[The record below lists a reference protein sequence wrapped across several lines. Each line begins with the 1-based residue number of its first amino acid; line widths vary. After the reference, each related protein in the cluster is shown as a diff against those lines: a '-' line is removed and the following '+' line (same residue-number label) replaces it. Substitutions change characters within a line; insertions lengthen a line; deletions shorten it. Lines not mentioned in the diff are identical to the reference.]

1 MSILYPSI
9 AHCFSRA
16 GCFADPVFKKQV
28 QMWVCC
34 MDWTGLN
41 AAFPSDLQEED
52 FVTRDDFD
60 DSDQLRIGN
69 DGIFMLTF
77 FSKYMVQLTFV
88 SQQPKIARVTF
99 HT

>member
-1 MSILYPSI
+1 MGLLY
-9 AHCFSRA
+9 
-16 GCFADPVFKKQV
+16 GL
-28 QMWVCC
+28 
-34 MDWTGLN
+34 DWLKCICV
-41 AAFPSDLQEED
+41 AFPSDLQEED